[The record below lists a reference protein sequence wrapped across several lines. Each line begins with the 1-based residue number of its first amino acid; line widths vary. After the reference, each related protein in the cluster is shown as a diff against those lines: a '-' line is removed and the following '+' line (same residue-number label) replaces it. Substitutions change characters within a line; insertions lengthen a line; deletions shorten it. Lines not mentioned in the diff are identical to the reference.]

1 MRLLL
6 VQNSLYYPAY
16 GGGNKSN
23 RLMLEALA
31 ARGHA
36 CRVVTRI
43 SESGDAERVR
53 LFLADLESRGVP
65 IESTAGGVIAFHLN
79 GVEIHAET
87 SVVRMREHL
96 IRQVREYGPTFTLVS
111 TDDPLQVFLRIALD
125 CHPQGVIFLARTT
138 LSLPFGPDTAIA
150 SEHCTQTL
158 RKVSARVAVS
168 NYVARYIREW
178 GGLEAVTLPISLHG
192 SGPFPNL
199 ASFDSGFVTMVN
211 PCAIK
216 GIGIFLELAERLPEA
231 PFAAV
236 PMWGTN
242 EQDLDA
248 LERLPNMRLLPP
260 VDDIDRVLA
269 QTRVLL
275 APSLCNDANPRIV
288 MEAMSRGIPVLASNV
303 GGVAEAKLGVDY
315 LLPVKPVRRYESRV
329 DSQMVPK
336 ASIPKQD
343 VAPWLEALRRL
354 LADREHYTGLSAA
367 SHRAAST
374 YIASLSIAP
383 FEEYLE
389 RLTVNTADEGDR
401 RLQPLESL
409 SHEKRTLLALKLRSR
424 RKGD

>member
-23 RLMLEALA
+23 RLMLESLA

-43 SESGDAERVR
+43 SESPEAERVS
-53 LFLADLESRGVP
+53 LFLADLETRAVP

-79 GVEIHAET
+79 GVEVQAET
-87 SVVRMREHL
+87 SVARMREHL
-96 IRQVREYGPTFTLVS
+96 IRQIREFAPAWTLVS
-111 TDDPLQVFLRIALD
+111 TDDPLQVFLRTALE
-125 CHPQGVIFLARTT
+125 CHPNRVVFLARTT
-138 LSLPFGPDTAIA
+138 LSLPFGPDTALA
-150 SEHCTQTL
+150 SEHRTQTL
-158 RKVSARVAVS
+158 KRAAGIAAVG
-168 NYVARYIREW
+168 NYVRDYIRRW
-178 GGLEAVTLPISLHG
+178 GGMDATTLPISLHG

-199 ASFDSGFVTMVN
+199 ASFDGGFVTMVN

-216 GIGIFLELAERLPEA
+216 GISIFCELAQRLPDTR
-231 PFAAV
+231 FAAV

-242 EQDLDA
+242 EKDLDA
-248 LERLPNMRLLPP
+248 LETLPNVRLLPP
-260 VDDIDRVLA
+260 VDDIDKVLS

-303 GGVAEAKLGVDY
+303 GGVWEAKLGVDY
-315 LLPVKPVRRYESRV
+315 LLPVKPIRRYEART

-343 VAPWLEALRRL
+343 VGPWLEALRRL
-354 LADREHYTGLSAA
+354 LTDRSHYEDLALE
-367 SHRAAST
+367 SHRAAAN
-374 YIASLSIAP
+374 YIRSLNIGALEDYLDQLAAELPETHAGQPSAP
-383 FEEYLE
+383 
-389 RLTVNTADEGDR
+389 D
-401 RLQPLESL
+401 L
-409 SHEKRTLLALKLRSR
+409 SREKRALLAMKLRR
-424 RKGD
+424 RKAE